1 MMKSE
6 KAGMIISKNSTEI
19 TNISAHGLWL
29 FHIDKEYFLPF
40 ESFPWFKNAKIE
52 EILNIE
58 VLTKTHFYWPELDID
73 LHLESIISPGNY
85 PLVSNTDK

>member
-1 MMKSE
+1 MKSE
-6 KAGMIISKNSTEI
+6 KAGTTISKSNAEI

-52 EILNIE
+52 EVLNIE
-58 VLTKTHFYWPELDID
+58 VLNNTHFYWPELDID
-73 LHLESIISPGNY
+73 LHLESIKSPEKY
-85 PLVSNTDK
+85 SLVSNRNK

>member
-1 MMKSE
+1 MKSE
-6 KAGMIISKNSTEI
+6 KAGTTISKSNTEI

-52 EILNIE
+52 EVLNIE
-58 VLTKTHFYWPELDID
+58 VLNNTHFYWPELDID
-73 LHLESIISPGNY
+73 LHLESIKSPEKY
-85 PLVSNTDK
+85 PLVSNRNK